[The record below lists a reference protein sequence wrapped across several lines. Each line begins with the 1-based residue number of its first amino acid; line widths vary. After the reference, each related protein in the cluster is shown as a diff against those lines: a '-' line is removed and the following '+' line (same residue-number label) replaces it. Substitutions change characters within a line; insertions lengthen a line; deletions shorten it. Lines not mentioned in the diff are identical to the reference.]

1 MGCSRRALPPVQD
14 MDLDELIAAMKRYGY
29 DGLEARVEWDHASGI
44 EASLTADERAAV
56 RAKLEANGLELCC
69 VATGVRMADPDR
81 AAREKHIED
90 LHTYIDLAAD
100 LGATRVRTFGG
111 PQAGRKGE
119 LHAAVEYAVEGYA
132 QCVDHAAERGV
143 TILMETHDDW
153 SNSASV
159 RAVVERLNH
168 PNLKVLWDCMHPQRM
183 LESVEESFAAVGQH
197 TEHVHA
203 HDGVYDPE
211 TGGLASPPPP
221 LGKGVFDHQTPWK
234 LLDEIGCACPH
245 NPRKILRSG
254 ELH

>member
-1 MGCSRRALPPVQD
+1 MRTRRVIFCPKSAWREAVLIPPKPLYAKPSLP
-14 MDLDELIAAMKRYGY
+14 L
-29 DGLEARVEWDHASGI
+29 
-44 EASLTADERAAV
+44 ADQI
-56 RAKLEANGLELCC
+56 AKLEANGLEMCC
-69 VATGVRMADPDR
+69 VATSVRMADPDR

-100 LGATRVRTFGG
+100 LGSTKVRTFGG

-168 PNLKVLWDCMHPQRM
+168 PNLKVLW
-183 LESVEESFAAVGQH
+183 
-197 TEHVHA
+197 
-203 HDGVYDPE
+203 
-211 TGGLASPPPP
+211 
-221 LGKGVFDHQTPWK
+221 
-234 LLDEIGCACPH
+234 
-245 NPRKILRSG
+245 
-254 ELH
+254 

>member
-1 MGCSRRALPPVQD
+1 
-14 MDLDELIAAMKRYGY
+14 MDLDELIAAMKRHGY

-56 RAKLEANGLELCC
+56 KAKLEANGLEMCC
-69 VATGVRMADPDR
+69 VATSVRMADPDR

-100 LGATRVRTFGG
+100 LGATKVRTFGG

-168 PNLKVLWDCMHPQRM
+168 PNLKVLW
-183 LESVEESFAAVGQH
+183 
-197 TEHVHA
+197 
-203 HDGVYDPE
+203 
-211 TGGLASPPPP
+211 
-221 LGKGVFDHQTPWK
+221 
-234 LLDEIGCACPH
+234 
-245 NPRKILRSG
+245 
-254 ELH
+254 